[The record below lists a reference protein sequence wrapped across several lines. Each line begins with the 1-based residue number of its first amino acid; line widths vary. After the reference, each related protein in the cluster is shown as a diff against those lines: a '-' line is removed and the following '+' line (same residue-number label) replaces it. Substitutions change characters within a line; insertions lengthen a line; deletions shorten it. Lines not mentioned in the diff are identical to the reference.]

1 MAKRKQPQTFEASL
15 SELEIL
21 VDSMESGD
29 LPLDEALK
37 SFERGIEL
45 TRQCQLQLKEAEQK
59 VQILTEKRVDA
70 ELESFKSNE

>member
-1 MAKRKQPQTFEASL
+1 MAKRKQSQTFEASL
-15 SELEIL
+15 AELEAL

-45 TRQCQLQLKEAEQK
+45 TRQCQLQLKTAEQK
-59 VQILTEKRVDA
+59 VQILTEKSADA
-70 ELESFKSNE
+70 ELEPFKKDE

>member
-15 SELEIL
+15 SELETL

-37 SFERGIEL
+37 SFERGVEL
-45 TRQCQLQLKEAEQK
+45 TRQCQRQLKEAEQK
-59 VQILTEKRVDA
+59 VHILTEKSADA
-70 ELESFKSNE
+70 ELEPFKTNE

>member
-1 MAKRKQPQTFEASL
+1 VAKRKQPQTFEASL

>member
-1 MAKRKQPQTFEASL
+1 MAKRKQTQTFEASL
-15 SELEIL
+15 SELETL

-37 SFERGIEL
+37 SFERGVEL

-59 VQILTEKRVDA
+59 VQILTGNSPDA
-70 ELESFKSNE
+70 ALEPFNNDE